1 MKIREVMQQV
11 REVRIPK
18 KGFPVEET
26 IAKDLIK
33 SCHIRAEV
41 RSVEDAGFISEEGT
55 LYVAVAP
62 KGLLGRLDQQGL
74 IFSSSHDWVSLNS
87 DINRCLWLL
96 SSKPCFL
103 YLGFSHLIEDLAHR
117 DVAEGLPWMKEM
129 GFSVE
134 KSTFDLFLTQYARL
148 IRDFDRERYVRE
160 YARLGFTHIEVNA
173 LAFSTPW
180 EKGIP
185 GEFYPDFYT
194 YCPALDQFVSSR
206 LNQGIYPEDYL
217 ASNLKRLKENARL
230 AVKYGLVPGL
240 LCFEPRSVP
249 DAFFKKYPTLRG
261 ARVDHPFR
269 SFKPRY
275 NMSIAHPVVRKHY
288 QELLVRLMKEVPE
301 LGYMTIWSNDSGAG
315 FEHTKSLYVGRNG
328 GAYLVREWREDEAIA
343 RTAASNI
350 IRFFTLMRDAGSRVN
365 PEFRV
370 VTRLESFYGERG
382 HLWPQLG
389 DRVDVEVNSLLA
401 KGWESNYS
409 HPRYP
414 DVPVLGSAYHNT
426 LADEER
432 EAMKDLN
439 ARNSRAYFYHSF
451 GCHTNHEPLLGIPF
465 PWLTY
470 QKLQAFAN
478 SGVRTVAHIGG
489 IQPPDKVPYAV
500 NQEIFRLFQLD
511 PSLDIEEAVRKIS
524 LRYAGRDFAGDLVQ
538 GWRLVE
544 QAIRAFLPLS
554 IYTHYGVVWQ
564 RLFVRPLVPDI
575 EKIPESERAYYE
587 SRMCTS
593 IHNPNRIDL
602 ARDVLFDLISK
613 DYARLAY
620 SRIDDNVWVPMES
633 AVRLFGEKLEG
644 AREAGDKKA
653 EKVFVDQYFRAR
665 ALKCLFVTL
674 RNTAVWI
681 YAVHEYLESDRADSR
696 AACREVLDEMIDREL
711 TNCAELIAIWEQAP
725 IEWMIV
731 SGSEET
737 PFIYAENFPELI
749 AKKMSL
755 MEKYRGFEPSVDPD
769 YMFRLKNNPYP
780 I

>member
-1 MKIREVMQQV
+1 MKISEVLQQV
-11 REVRIPK
+11 RELRIPK
-18 KGFPVEET
+18 NGYPVEET
-26 IAKDLIK
+26 VARELVK
-33 SCHIRAEV
+33 SCSSDAEV
-41 RSVEDAGFISEEGT
+41 RAVEDAGFVSEEGT
-55 LYVAVAP
+55 LYIAVAP
-62 KGLLGRLDQQGL
+62 KGLLRRLDQQGL
-74 IFSSSHDWVSLNS
+74 VFASSDDWVSLNV

-103 YLGFSHLIEDLAHR
+103 YMGFTHMTEDLAGK
-117 DVAEGLPWMKEM
+117 DVADVLPWMQEM

-148 IRDFDRERYVRE
+148 IRDFDREMYIRE

-173 LAFSTPW
+173 LAFTSPW
-180 EKGIP
+180 EKGVP

-206 LNQGIYPEDYL
+206 LNQGIYPQDYL
-217 ASNLKRLKENARL
+217 ANNLKRLKENARL

-249 DAFFKKYPTLRG
+249 DAFFEKYPTLRG

-288 QELLVRLMKEVPE
+288 QELLVKLMKEVPQ

-315 FEHTKSLYVGRNG
+315 FEHTRSLYVGRNG
-328 GAYLVREWREDEAIA
+328 GAYLIREWKEDDAIA

-350 IRFFTLMRDAGSRVN
+350 VRFFTLMRDAGTRVN

-370 VTRLESFYGERG
+370 VTRLESFYGERD
-382 HLWPQLG
+382 HLWPLLG
-389 DRVDVEVNSLLA
+389 DQVDVEGNSLLA
-401 KGWESNYS
+401 RGWESNYS

-426 LADEER
+426 LADDEQD
-432 EAMKDLN
+432 AMKELN
-439 ARNSRAYFYHSF
+439 SRNSASYFYHSF
-451 GCHTNHEPLLGIPF
+451 ASHTNHEPLLGIPF
-465 PWLTY
+465 PWLSHE
-470 QKLQAFAN
+470 KLQAFA
-478 SGVRTVAHIGG
+478 SLGVRTIAHVGG

-511 PSLDIEEAVRKIS
+511 PSLDIEEAVKKVS
-524 LRYAGRDFAGDLVQ
+524 LRYVGPDYADDLVR
-538 GWRLVE
+538 GWRSVE
-544 QAIRAFLPLS
+544 RAIRAFLPLS

-575 EKIPESERAYYE
+575 ESIPESERAYYE
-587 SRMCTS
+587 SQMCTS

-602 ARDVLFDLISK
+602 ARDVLFELISK
-613 DYARLAY
+613 DYARMAF
-620 SRIDDNVWVPMES
+620 SRIDENVWAPMDS
-633 AVRLFGEKLEG
+633 AVRLFEEKLAKTRDAGDNG
-644 AREAGDKKA
+644 AR
-653 EKVFVDQYFRAR
+653 KVFVDQYFRAR
-665 ALKCLFVTL
+665 ALKCLFATL

-681 YAVHEYLESDRADSR
+681 YAVHEYLDSDEADTRAD
-696 AACREVLDEMIDREL
+696 CRKLLDEMMDREL
-711 TNCAELIAIWEQAP
+711 KNCAELIEIWKQAP

-731 SGSEET
+731 SGAEET
-737 PFIYAENFPELI
+737 PFIYAGNFPELV

-755 MEKYRGFEPSVDPD
+755 MEKYRGDEPAIDPD
-769 YMFRLKNNPYP
+769 YMFHLKNNPYSL
-780 I
+780 